1 MLNIRPANPK
11 DIVNLQRCNQLCLP
25 ENYVAQF
32 WVHCIVSWP
41 NTSFLAEDASGRV
54 VGYVL
59 ASVEPVDDHPH
70 LLVGHINSLAVIRP
84 YRRLGLAKRLMDI
97 SKESMT
103 STHYIQYIQLNVR
116 ISNRAALALYRDV
129 LGYTIYRVEHKYC
142 EHVPLSSVKLRRY
155 RKLGCES
162 PFNRPPLCRDD
173 NGDTVLPRTDADGE
187 DAFCMRLWIHGD
199 PSTPH
204 TRQEK
209 QTVLR
214 AMFQYA
220 SHKGRLLLACVRRS
234 PSPR

>member
-11 DIVNLQRCNQLCLP
+11 DIINLQRCNQLCLP

-32 WVHCIVSWP
+32 WIHCIVSWP

-103 STHYIQYIQLNVR
+103 SMHYIQYIQLNVR

-129 LGYTIYRVEHKYC
+129 LGYTIYRVEHNY
-142 EHVPLSSVKLRRY
+142 Y
-155 RKLGCES
+155 
-162 PFNRPPLCRDD
+162 
-173 NGDTVLPRTDADGE
+173 ADGE
-187 DAFCMRLWIHGD
+187 DAFCMRLWI
-199 PSTPH
+199 
-204 TRQEK
+204 
-209 QTVLR
+209 
-214 AMFQYA
+214 
-220 SHKGRLLLACVRRS
+220 
-234 PSPR
+234 